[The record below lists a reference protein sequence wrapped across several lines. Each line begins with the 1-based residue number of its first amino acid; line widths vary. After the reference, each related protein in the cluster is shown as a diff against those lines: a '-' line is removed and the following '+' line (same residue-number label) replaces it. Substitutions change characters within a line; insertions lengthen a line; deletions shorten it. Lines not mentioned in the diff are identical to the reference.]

1 MCFNGIL
8 VVVRYA
14 AALARSREQSLR
26 AERAARIAGTRKLAS
41 GIIKVN
47 DVFETMLAAT
57 DLTGQNCAETEKVL
71 EGVRMTYGLQLK
83 ALSAEGIT
91 SMESDNL
98 VGTPFDPNEHEAIA
112 VVPSNGEAPPNT
124 IHEVLKTGYYITT
137 GEQVQ
142 LLRAASVVVTG
153 EPAGTSN

>member
-1 MCFNGIL
+1 
-8 VVVRYA
+8 
-14 AALARSREQSLR
+14 
-26 AERAARIAGTRKLAS
+26 
-41 GIIKVN
+41 
-47 DVFETMLAAT
+47 
-57 DLTGQNCAETEKVL
+57 
-71 EGVRMTYGLQLK
+71 
-83 ALSAEGIT
+83 
-91 SMESDNL
+91 MESDSL

-124 IHEVLKTGYYITT
+124 IHEVLKTGYHITS